1 MNGRPH
7 SDARERDARRERR
20 RATRMAR
27 ARAIVEVTAARE
39 AADARKTTREDGRG
53 RERASARGLAVRMEA
68 HARRA
73 TEAARALVDA
83 REALE
88 DAEKEAKS
96 ERERANAATAACQS
110 LRRELGRVQK
120 LNLDA
125 ERRARYEL
133 ERGAKARKALVEML
147 QDAKKTVREAKSET
161 KEAIE
166 RAKMVEDWAKRR
178 DVAAANASSRLQRSL
193 QDCAALARRMK
204 VVTEENVRLRRRA
217 ARDRAELDETA
228 EYSERLEC
236 EWTTRD
242 GEKLIVHNP
251 VYIESGTNQSCV
263 AVP

>member
-1 MNGRPH
+1 MV
-7 SDARERDARRERR
+7 S
-20 RATRMAR
+20 
-27 ARAIVEVTAARE
+27 ARAIVEVTRARADANGRPVARE
-39 AADARKTTREDGRG
+39 ASRG
-53 RERASARGLAVRMEA
+53 RERARVNGLAARMEA

-88 DAEKEAKS
+88 EAEKEAKS

-110 LRRELGRVQK
+110 LRRELGRLQK

-147 QDAKKTVREAKSET
+147 QDARKDVRDAKTEAK
-161 KEAIE
+161 EATE
-166 RAKMVEDWAKRR
+166 RAKMMEDWAKRR
-178 DVAAANASSRLQRSL
+178 DVGAANASARLQRSL
-193 QDCAALARRMK
+193 QDCSALARRIK

-236 EWTTRD
+236 DWTTRD
-242 GEKLIVHNP
+242 GEKLIVRNP
-251 VYIESGTNQSCV
+251 VYIDSGTDEHCV